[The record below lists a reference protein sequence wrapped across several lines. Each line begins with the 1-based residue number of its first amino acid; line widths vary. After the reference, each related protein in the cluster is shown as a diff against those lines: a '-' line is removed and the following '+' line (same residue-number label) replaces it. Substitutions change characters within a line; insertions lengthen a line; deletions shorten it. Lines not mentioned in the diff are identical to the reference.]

1 MKDKSEL
8 INKNTTM
15 YKIKV
20 LIELAIYY
28 VQIMLNYSVI
38 IYKRLSNLNK

>member
-8 INKNTTM
+8 MNKNTKM

-28 VQIMLNYSVI
+28 VQIFLNYSVI
-38 IYKRLSNLNK
+38 RYKRLSNLNK

>member
-28 VQIMLNYSVI
+28 VQIVLNYSVI
-38 IYKRLSNLNK
+38 RYKRLSNLNK

>member
-8 INKNTTM
+8 IYKNTTM
-15 YKIKV
+15 YKIKI

-28 VQIMLNYSVI
+28 VQIVFNYYVI

>member
-1 MKDKSEL
+1 MKDKNEL

-15 YKIKV
+15 YKINV

-28 VQIMLNYSVI
+28 VQLVLNYSVI
-38 IYKRLSNLNK
+38 R